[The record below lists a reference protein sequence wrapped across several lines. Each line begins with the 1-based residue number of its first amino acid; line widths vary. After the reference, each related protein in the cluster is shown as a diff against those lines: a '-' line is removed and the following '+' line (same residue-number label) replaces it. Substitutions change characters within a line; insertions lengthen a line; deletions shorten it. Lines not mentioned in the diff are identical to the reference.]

1 MIETVA
7 LQEIPDPTQEEDPL
21 KVLEDPPP
29 PRAMTEMCFISET
42 WAAELK
48 KTKSVKPLK
57 NVVKSAVLNLLKT
70 LTPMNAVVLLSS
82 PSILVMMQLK
92 ASDSTTLNLMAERS
106 VSKSQR
112 EFVDIKRL
120 LVNILDTTNPVEVVV
135 AAEEAPLLVTEED
148 LPEAAEEIQEIDT
161 QIEETEIETAEE
173 TDIVQDQEKD
183 IIDHLVTEAIPDPEE
198 EDKSRSIFIL
208 SRQRQLNKQTII
220 IV

>member
-57 NVVKSAVLNLLKT
+57 NVVKSAVLNSLKT

>member
-57 NVVKSAVLNLLKT
+57 NVVKSAVLNSLKT

-82 PSILVMMQLK
+82 PSILVMTQLK

-198 EDKSRSIFIL
+198 EDKSKSNFIL

>member
-1 MIETVA
+1 
-7 LQEIPDPTQEEDPL
+7 
-21 KVLEDPPP
+21 
-29 PRAMTEMCFISET
+29 
-42 WAAELK
+42 
-48 KTKSVKPLK
+48 
-57 NVVKSAVLNLLKT
+57 
-70 LTPMNAVVLLSS
+70 MNAVVLLSS
-82 PSILVMMQLK
+82 PSILVMTQLK

-198 EDKSRSIFIL
+198 EDKSKSNFIL